1 MTSIKDIAA
10 RAKVSIGTV
19 DRVLHN
25 RGRVSEETRDRVR
38 RIVQELGY
46 RPNIH
51 ARNLSLDKVYRFA
64 VIMPRFS
71 QDSEYWRFP
80 AHGIDKACREL
91 EMYKVS
97 ATYFLFDR
105 YSNLSFARAFR
116 EALESKPDGLLIAP
130 VLSQKAQELIPSVP
144 QGLPYVF
151 FDSTIPASDCLAF
164 IGQDPFQSGLL
175 AASLLQS
182 ITVKEG
188 TFAVVKVT
196 PDDFHINERI
206 RGFLSG
212 VEGSKTMP
220 VRLFEVDSHR
230 GEAAFEEVIGRIV
243 KECIPLKG
251 IFVSN
256 AWTHSVAHSVRSLS
270 AANGVTIIGYDLV
283 PKNLQ
288 YLEQGLIDFLISQC
302 PSTQG
307 YEGIYCLYEHVVLR
321 QAVKHTIMVPI
332 DILTKNNVKY
342 YQG

>member
-1 MTSIKDIAA
+1 VTSIKDIAA

-19 DRVLHN
+19 DRVLHD
-25 RGRVSEETRDRVR
+25 RGRVSEETRTRVQ
-38 RIVQELGY
+38 RIVRELGY

-51 ARNLSLDKVYRFA
+51 ARNLSLDKIYRFA
-64 VIMPRFS
+64 VVMPRLS
-71 QDSEYWRFP
+71 QDSEYWKFP
-80 AHGIDKACREL
+80 AKGIDKACQEL

-105 YSNLSFARAFR
+105 YSNISFGHAFQ
-116 EALESKPDGLLIAP
+116 EALRSKPDGLLIAP
-130 VLSQKAQELIPSVP
+130 VLSQKAEELIPSIP

-151 FDSTIPASDCLAF
+151 FDSTIPGTNCLTF

-182 ITVKEG
+182 ITGTEG
-188 TFAVVKVT
+188 NIAVVKVI
-196 PDDFHINERI
+196 PDDFHISERI
-206 RGFLSG
+206 RGFFTG
-212 VEGSKTMP
+212 MEDSKKLT
-220 VRLFEVDSHR
+220 VHLFEVDSHR
-230 GEAAFEEVIGRIV
+230 GEDAFANVVSRIV
-243 KECIPLKG
+243 KELAPLKG

-256 AWTHSVAHSVRSLS
+256 AWTHSVARSVQALS

-283 PKNLQ
+283 PENLQ
-288 YLEQGLIDFLISQC
+288 YLEQGLIGFLISQC

-307 YEGIYCLYEHVVLR
+307 YEGIYSLYEHVVLR
-321 QAVKHTIMVPI
+321 QKVKHTIMVPI

>member
-1 MTSIKDIAA
+1 VTSIKDIAA

-25 RGRVSEETRDRVR
+25 RGRVSEETRSRVQ
-38 RIVQELGY
+38 RIVRELGY

-51 ARNLSLDKVYRFA
+51 ARNLSLDKVFRFA
-64 VIMPRFS
+64 VVMPRFS
-71 QDSEYWRFP
+71 QDSQYWRFP
-80 AHGIDKACREL
+80 ASGIDRACREL

-97 ATYFLFDR
+97 ADYFLFDR
-105 YSNLSFARAFR
+105 YSNASFERAFR
-116 EALESKPDGLLIAP
+116 EGLKSKPDGFLIAP
-130 VLSQKAQELIPSVP
+130 VLSEKARELIPMIP
-144 QGLPYVF
+144 HGIPYVF
-151 FDSTIPASDCLAF
+151 FDSTIPSTHCLTS

-182 ITVKEG
+182 VTGKEG
-188 TFAVVKVT
+188 NIAVVKVL
-196 PDDFHINERI
+196 PDDFHITERI
-206 RGFLSG
+206 KGFFAG
-212 VEGSKTMP
+212 IEVSKRAKAC
-220 VRLFEVDSHR
+220 VFEVDSHR
-230 GEAAFEEVIGRIV
+230 GEAAFADVVGHIV
-243 KECIPLKG
+243 KTLVPLKG

-256 AWTHSVAHSVRSLS
+256 AWTHSVAHSVRALS
-270 AANGVTIIGYDLV
+270 VANGVTIIGYDLV

-307 YEGIYCLYEHVVLR
+307 YEGIYSLYEHVVLR
-321 QAVKHTIMVPI
+321 EKVKHTIMVPI

>member
-10 RAKVSIGTV
+10 KAEVSIGTV

-25 RGRVSEETRDRVR
+25 RGRVSEATRNRVQ

-80 AHGIDKACREL
+80 ANGIDKACHEL

-97 ATYFLFDR
+97 ANYFLFDR
-105 YSNLSFARAFR
+105 YSNLSFGRAFR
-116 EALESKPDGLLIAP
+116 EALRSKPDGLLIAP
-130 VLSQKAQELIPSVP
+130 VLSRKAQELIPTIP

-151 FDSTIPASDCLAF
+151 FDSSIPGTECLTF

-182 ITVKEG
+182 VTGKEG
-188 TFAVVKVT
+188 TIAVVKVT

-206 RGFLSG
+206 RGFFTG
-212 VEGSKTMP
+212 VEGSKTATA
-220 VRLFEVDSHR
+220 RLYEVDSHR
-230 GEAAFEEVIGRIV
+230 GEAAFADVVTCIV
-243 KECIPLKG
+243 KECAPLKG

-256 AWTHSVAHSVRSLS
+256 AWTHSVARSARALS
-270 AANGVTIIGYDLV
+270 AANGITIIGYDLV

-288 YLEQGLIDFLISQC
+288 YLEQGLIGFLISQC

-321 QAVKHTIMVPI
+321 QTVKHTIMVPI

>member
-1 MTSIKDIAA
+1 VTSLKDIAA

-25 RGRVSEETRDRVR
+25 RGRVSEETRTRVQ
-38 RIVQELGY
+38 RIVQELSY

-51 ARNLSLDKVYRFA
+51 ARNLSLDKIYRFA

-80 AHGIDKACREL
+80 AKGIDKACREL

-97 ATYFLFDR
+97 ADYFLFDR
-105 YSNLSFARAFR
+105 YSNTSFGRAFR
-116 EALESKPDGLLIAP
+116 DALRSKPDGLLIAP
-130 VLSQKAQELIPSVP
+130 VLSKKAEELIPTIP

-151 FDSTIPASDCLAF
+151 FDSTIPGTDCLTF

-182 ITVKEG
+182 IAGKEG
-188 TFAVVKVT
+188 NIAVVKVM

-206 RGFLSG
+206 RGFFTG
-212 VEGSKTMP
+212 VEDSKKMI
-220 VRLFEVDSHR
+220 LHQFEVDSHR
-230 GEAAFEEVIGRIV
+230 GEAAFVEVVGRIV
-243 KECIPLKG
+243 KELTPLKG

-256 AWTHSVAHSVRSLS
+256 AWTHSVARSVQATS
-270 AANGVTIIGYDLV
+270 AANGMTIIGYDLV

-288 YLEQGLIDFLISQC
+288 CLEQGLIGFLISQC

-321 QAVKHTIMVPI
+321 QKVKHTIMVPI

>member
-10 RAKVSIGTV
+10 KAKVSIGTV

-25 RGRVSEETRDRVR
+25 RGRVSEETRDRVQ
-38 RIVQELGY
+38 RIVQKLGY

-80 AHGIDKACREL
+80 AKGIDKACQEL

-105 YSNLSFARAFR
+105 YSDGSFERAFR
-116 EALESKPDGLLIAP
+116 EALRSKPDGLLIAP
-130 VLSQKAQELIPSVP
+130 VLSRKAEELIPSIP

-151 FDSTIPASDCLAF
+151 FDSTIPGTDCLTF

-182 ITVKEG
+182 ITGREG
-188 TFAVVKVT
+188 NIAVIKVM
-196 PDDFHINERI
+196 PDDFHIKERI
-206 RGFLSG
+206 RGFFAAFEG
-212 VEGSKTMP
+212 VKTMTAH
-220 VRLFEVDSHR
+220 LFEVDSHR
-230 GEAAFEEVIGRIV
+230 GEPAFAEAVRSIAT
-243 KECIPLKG
+243 KLDPLKG

-256 AWTHSVAHSVRSLS
+256 AWTHSVARSVHALP
-270 AANGVTIIGYDLV
+270 AANGVTIVGYDLV
-283 PKNLQ
+283 PKNLR
-288 YLEQGLIDFLISQC
+288 YLEQGRIGFLISQC

-307 YEGIYCLYEHVVLR
+307 YEGIYCLYEHVVLK
-321 QAVKHTIMVPI
+321 QKVKHTIMVPI
-332 DILTKNNVKY
+332 DILTKNNVNY

>member
-10 RAKVSIGTV
+10 KAKVSIGTI

-25 RGRVSEETRDRVR
+25 RGRVSEETRNRVQ
-38 RIVQELGY
+38 RIVLQLGY

-64 VIMPRFS
+64 VIMPRFT

-80 AHGIDKACREL
+80 AKGIDKACREL

-97 ATYFLFDR
+97 SNYFLFDR
-105 YSNLSFARAFR
+105 YSDASFGRAFR
-116 EALESKPDGLLIAP
+116 EALKSKPDGLLIAP
-130 VLSQKAQELIPSVP
+130 VLSRKAEELIPTIP

-151 FDSTIPASDCLAF
+151 FDCTIPGTDCLTF

-182 ITVKEG
+182 VTGREG
-188 TFAVVKVT
+188 NIAVVKVM
-196 PDDFHINERI
+196 PDDFHIKERI
-206 RGFLSG
+206 RGFFTGL
-212 VEGSKTMP
+212 EDSKSLT
-220 VRLFEVDSHR
+220 VRLFEVDSHL
-230 GEAAFEEVIGRIV
+230 GEAAFADVVGRIV
-243 KECIPLKG
+243 KELAPLKG

-256 AWTHSVAHSVRSLS
+256 AWTHSIARSVCALSVAK
-270 AANGVTIIGYDLV
+270 GVTIIGYDLV

-288 YLEQGLIDFLISQC
+288 YLEQGLIGFLISQC

-321 QAVKHTIMVPI
+321 QKVKHTIMVPV